1 MGTRVNSV
9 QDESES
15 KFSSSSSRS
24 ELRNDLETQPNDNDD
39 SQRTID
45 ANYILCLND
54 PDDDGKSTTT
64 VSSDLMTTL
73 RRIEDHVELLTRA
86 TVPVDEVNNLKP
98 PRVVSLRED
107 MDLTEE
113 ELLAEL
119 PRLRQELL
127 DVYSAYTRVTAA
139 LSGAEAQCNTILGEV
154 NDLKLQVHT
163 DFNFRDH
170 Q

>member
-73 RRIEDHVELLTRA
+73 RRIEDHVELLTR
-86 TVPVDEVNNLKP
+86 
-98 PRVVSLRED
+98 
-107 MDLTEE
+107 
-113 ELLAEL
+113 
-119 PRLRQELL
+119 
-127 DVYSAYTRVTAA
+127 
-139 LSGAEAQCNTILGEV
+139 SGNGS
-154 NDLKLQVHT
+154 
-163 DFNFRDH
+163 R
-170 Q
+170 